1 MSTLFDPD
9 GMLMSGLRKIA
20 DIVLCNIMFC
30 LFSLPVIT
38 AGAALTAL
46 HTAMQ
51 ELAAG
56 RDEDDQ
62 SPERVFLKVFKE
74 DFKKSTLLWLICL
87 GCIAFLVLYYF
98 VTGMLTGTIAR
109 VYRITFF
116 ILVLVFLFGFQYI
129 FPIEA
134 RFRLRVRDTL
144 KNAWL
149 LSIAA
154 FPWTLLSLAIPGG
167 LIYILFFMNPNGFA
181 MGVFLWTI
189 CGFGTVTFLNSYVF
203 LRVFRK
209 LGVNLKIAD
218 EKTEK
223 AEGAL
228 FTDEAHAEGDFMAAG
243 GPSYSDPDWNRRE
256 ETPEQKEAHKAWLR
270 NTRGKGKRVK

>member
-20 DIVLCNIMFC
+20 DIVLCNILFC

-62 SPERVFLKVFKE
+62 SPERVFLRVFKE

-87 GCIAFLVLYYF
+87 GCMAFLFLYYF
-98 VTGMLTGTIAR
+98 VTGMLTGNLGR

-116 ILVLVFLFGFQYI
+116 VLLMVFLFGFQYI

-134 RFRLRVRDTL
+134 RFRLHVKDTL
-144 KNAWL
+144 KNSWL

-154 FPWTLLSLAIPGG
+154 FPWTILSLAIPAG
-167 LIYILFFMNPNGFA
+167 LVYILFFMNPTGFS

-189 CGFGTVTFLNSYVF
+189 CGFGVVTFLNSFIFLHVF
-203 LRVFRK
+203 KR
-209 LGVNLKIAD
+209 LGVRLTPED
-218 EKTEK
+218 QETEQ

-228 FTDEAHAEGDFMAAG
+228 FTDEKHMKGDYLDG
-243 GPSYSDPDWNRRE
+243 GLSYSDPDWNRKE
-256 ETPEQKEAHKAWLR
+256 ETLEQKAEHRAWQR
-270 NTRGKGKRVK
+270 DTRGKGKRVK